1 MKIFLSWSGEQSKA
15 YANALRDWIPLVV
28 HFVEPWVSDADI
40 EAGERWAL
48 EVGKE
53 LETSNFGLICI
64 NRENIGSQWLLFEA
78 GALSR
83 SMQEGRVIPL
93 LFDIEFKDI
102 SGPLAQFQAKK
113 FDQKGVWD
121 IVSAIN
127 KLGEPQIPD
136 NRLRQLFD
144 ALWPDLE
151 KAVEAIPKT
160 VKSAKTSRPQ
170 HEVLEELV
178 SSVRGLDAR
187 LREVADFSGENRP
200 QKSKYNRIMQRE
212 MISMLDVEPN
222 DPLRLLM
229 VTSGFRD
236 DFPWLYELASEI
248 YRQENAGNRIKSSQ
262 ARAQLSHAIRY
273 LPASRVFDD
282 KFSYELFRELEHWVH
297 SRGHHVSDGQ
307 RRIRT
312 KPAKAEDPTDNSE
325 SEKK

>member
-1 MKIFLSWSGEQSKA
+1 MKTFLSWSGEQSKA
-15 YANALRDWIPLVV
+15 YANALRDWLPLVV

-113 FDQKGVWD
+113 FDQKGMWD
-121 IVSAIN
+121 VVCAIN
-127 KLGEPQIPD
+127 RLGEGTIPD
-136 NRLRQLFD
+136 NRLRQLFE

-160 VKSAKTSRPQ
+160 VKSAKASRPQ

-187 LREVADFSGENRP
+187 IREVADLPSESRP
-200 QKSKYNRIMQRE
+200 RRSVRHSRMMQRE
-212 MISMLDVEPN
+212 MMSMLDLEPGS
-222 DPLRLLM
+222 PLRLMFLA
-229 VTSGFRD
+229 SSFKD
-236 DFPWLYELASEI
+236 EAPWLYDLASEI
-248 YRQENAGNRIKSSQ
+248 YRQESSGSKQRGMIAREQLSRALRIIPMRAFEDKMAYELVRELDYCLSSQ
-262 ARAQLSHAIRY
+262 PPYVTDGNHVHAM
-273 LPASRVFDD
+273 PPS
-282 KFSYELFRELEHWVH
+282 
-297 SRGHHVSDGQ
+297 
-307 RRIRT
+307 
-312 KPAKAEDPTDNSE
+312 SE
-325 SEKK
+325 RKSGTEPEERK